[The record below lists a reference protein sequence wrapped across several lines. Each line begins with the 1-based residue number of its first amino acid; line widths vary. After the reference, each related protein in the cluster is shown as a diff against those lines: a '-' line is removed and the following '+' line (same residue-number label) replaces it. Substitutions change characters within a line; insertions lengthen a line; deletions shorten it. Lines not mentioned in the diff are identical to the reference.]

1 MDRLKLFDT
10 VLRPVTAFLHDA
22 LNRVDNDP
30 DLAETARPLIEAIEA
45 VPGSGRVAIYLRG
58 ASDTAQLVSGPSF
71 SSVESDMLRS
81 RIDETL
87 SGASLPGLPA
97 IMAVSLDNGPVHR
110 TRLFPLRIAGEEP
123 AAILITVRDP
133 KDEADDTVFSS
144 FLDEITQLAGIVVE
158 DRRLRSKMTDQ
169 QTMLSVLLS
178 AAPDAIVRIDRQGTI
193 LDFTGSAERVFG
205 WTASDMIGKPLSL
218 LMPEPYASQHDDYLA
233 AFLETGERKLPDFG
247 RTLQARHKSGHVFPV
262 EVALSELPGR
272 DGPEFIGIVRD
283 ISRRVARE
291 AEVESLRDA
300 LDAAALQS
308 ALGEF
313 AATIAHE
320 LNQPLT
326 AIANYMDALELRL
339 KSPRDGDLEEAL
351 ELARKSAAQARL
363 GGQVIA
369 RTRRMTLRGDSEMK
383 LDDFHGAVAEAMA
396 MLSHAPS
403 AKGVAI
409 RFSHEGRRDPSLF
422 DRVQVQQ
429 ILINLVSNALRAMA
443 DQQGAELTVVTR
455 QSASVLELIVRDTG
469 PGIAD
474 DDKPKI
480 FDRFFRRSRS
490 GMGLGLSIVR
500 RLAQAHGG
508 DITLADAIGG
518 GAEFTLTLPRRVV

>member
-1 MDRLKLFDT
+1 
-10 VLRPVTAFLHDA
+10 
-22 LNRVDNDP
+22 
-30 DLAETARPLIEAIEA
+30 
-45 VPGSGRVAIYLRG
+45 
-58 ASDTAQLVSGPSF
+58 
-71 SSVESDMLRS
+71 
-81 RIDETL
+81 
-87 SGASLPGLPA
+87 
-97 IMAVSLDNGPVHR
+97 
-110 TRLFPLRIAGEEP
+110 
-123 AAILITVRDP
+123 
-133 KDEADDTVFSS
+133 
-144 FLDEITQLAGIVVE
+144 
-158 DRRLRSKMTDQ
+158 
-169 QTMLSVLLS
+169 
-178 AAPDAIVRIDRQGTI
+178 
-193 LDFTGSAERVFG
+193 
-205 WTASDMIGKPLSL
+205 
-218 LMPEPYASQHDDYLA
+218 
-233 AFLETGERKLPDFG
+233 
-247 RTLQARHKSGHVFPV
+247 
-262 EVALSELPGR
+262 
-272 DGPEFIGIVRD
+272 
-283 ISRRVARE
+283 
-291 AEVESLRDA
+291 
-300 LDAAALQS
+300 
-308 ALGEF
+308 
-313 AATIAHE
+313 
-320 LNQPLT
+320 
-326 AIANYMDALELRL
+326 MDALELRL

-409 RFSHEGRRDPSLF
+409 RFSHEGRRDLSLF